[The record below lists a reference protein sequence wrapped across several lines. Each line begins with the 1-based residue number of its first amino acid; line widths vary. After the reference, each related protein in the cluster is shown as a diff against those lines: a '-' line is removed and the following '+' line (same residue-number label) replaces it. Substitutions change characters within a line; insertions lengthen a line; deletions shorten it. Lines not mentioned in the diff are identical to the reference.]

1 VALTVVADTRFL
13 LTFKFP
19 PAKETRQGIASLME
33 ESLRHGLLV
42 PSIVVT
48 EFIKLAGKR
57 IGEEAAL
64 IFLRE
69 LTIRG
74 ADIVAVDEKIAIEAG
89 KLALRHW
96 DVPIADILIGA
107 TTVMYHV
114 EHIISDD
121 QHFKQMK
128 FKTKWL

>member
-1 VALTVVADTRFL
+1 MTVVADTRFL

-19 PAKETRQGIASLME
+19 PTKETRQEMTSLME

-42 PSIVVT
+42 SSIVVT

-64 IFLRE
+64 VFLRE

-74 ADIVAVDEKIAIEAG
+74 ANIVAVDEKIAIEAG

-107 TTVMYHV
+107 TAIMYHA
-114 EHIISDD
+114 ENIISDD
-121 QHFKQMK
+121 RHFKQMK